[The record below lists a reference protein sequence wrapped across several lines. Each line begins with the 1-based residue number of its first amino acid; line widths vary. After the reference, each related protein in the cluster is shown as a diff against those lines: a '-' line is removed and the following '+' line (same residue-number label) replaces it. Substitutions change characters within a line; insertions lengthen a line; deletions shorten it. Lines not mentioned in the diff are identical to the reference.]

1 MKFLGKKNISFEFF
15 SIEKYPDLCS
25 NVEFYCDGKCV
36 SITHRC
42 DDKPYCCKNKIFEN
56 SLKYLECCR

>member
-42 DDKPYCCKNKIFEN
+42 DDKPYCCK
-56 SLKYLECCR
+56 Y